1 MWEVRKSPLRLE
13 RRFEFDNYQ
22 QSSQFMKEIDSLCK
36 ENKIYPNISFGTK
49 FVSITI
55 LPDIEEI
62 SVEEREF
69 TVKINEKFTNLVP
82 KLIFG

>member
-1 MWEVRKSPLRLE
+1 MWVERKSPLRLE
-13 RRFEFDNYQ
+13 KRFEFDNYQ
-22 QSSQFMKEIDSLCK
+22 QSSKFMKEIDSLCK

-69 TVKINEKFTNLVP
+69 TVKINEKFTNL
-82 KLIFG
+82 ISE

>member
-1 MWEVRKSPLRLE
+1 MWDEKKSPLRLE
-13 RRFEFDNYQ
+13 RRFEFDNYK
-22 QSSQFMKEIDSLCK
+22 QSSEFMKEIDLLCK

-69 TVKINEKFTNLVP
+69 TVKINEKFTNLMSE
-82 KLIFG
+82 

>member
-1 MWEVRKSPLRLE
+1 MWDERKSPLRLE
-13 RRFEFDNYQ
+13 RRFEFDNYK
-22 QSSQFMKEIDSLCK
+22 QSSKFMKEIDSLWK

-62 SVEEREF
+62 SAEEREF
-69 TVKINEKFTNLVP
+69 TVKINEKFTNLMSE
-82 KLIFG
+82 

>member
-1 MWEVRKSPLRLE
+1 MWDEKKSPLRLE

-22 QSSQFMKEIDSLCK
+22 QSSKFMKEIDSLCK

-62 SVEEREF
+62 SGEEREF
-69 TVKINEKFTNLVP
+69 TVKINEKFTNLMSE
-82 KLIFG
+82 

>member
-1 MWEVRKSPLRLE
+1 MWDERKSPLRLE

-22 QSSQFMKEIDSLCK
+22 QSSKFMKEIDYLCK

-55 LPDIEEI
+55 FSDLEEI
-62 SVEEREF
+62 SLKEREF
-69 TVKINEKFTNLVP
+69 AVKINEKFTYLTT
-82 KLIFG
+82 K

>member
-1 MWEVRKSPLRLE
+1 MWDEKKLPLRLE

-22 QSSQFMKEIDSLCK
+22 QSSKFMKEIDSLCK

-69 TVKINEKFTNLVP
+69 TVKINEKFTNLMSE
-82 KLIFG
+82 

>member
-1 MWEVRKSPLRLE
+1 MWDEKKSPLRLE

-22 QSSQFMKEIDSLCK
+22 ESSKFMKEIDSLCK

-62 SVEEREF
+62 SAEEREF
-69 TVKINEKFTNLVP
+69 TVKINEKFTNL
-82 KLIFG
+82 ISE

>member
-1 MWEVRKSPLRLE
+1 MWDEKKSPLRLE

-22 QSSQFMKEIDSLCK
+22 QSSKFMKEIDSLCK

-55 LPDIEEI
+55 LSDIEEI

-69 TVKINEKFTNLVP
+69 TVKINEKFTNLMSE
-82 KLIFG
+82 

>member
-1 MWEVRKSPLRLE
+1 MWDEKKSPLRLE
-13 RRFEFDNYQ
+13 RRFEFDNYK
-22 QSSQFMKEIDSLCK
+22 QSSEFMKEIDSLCK

-69 TVKINEKFTNLVP
+69 TIKINEKFTNLMSE
-82 KLIFG
+82 

>member
-1 MWEVRKSPLRLE
+1 MWKEKKSPLRLE

-22 QSSQFMKEIDSLCK
+22 QSSKFMEEIDSLCK

-69 TVKINEKFTNLVP
+69 TVKINEKFTNL
-82 KLIFG
+82 ISE

>member
-1 MWEVRKSPLRLE
+1 MWKERKLPFRLE

-36 ENKIYPNISFGTK
+36 ENKIYPNISFGSK

-55 LPDIEEI
+55 FSDLEEI
-62 SVEEREF
+62 SIKEREF
-69 TVKINEKFTNLVP
+69 TIKINEKFTD
-82 KLIFG
+82 LISE

>member
-1 MWEVRKSPLRLE
+1 MWEERESPLRIE

-22 QSSQFMKEIDSLCK
+22 QSSRFMKEIDSLCK

-55 LPDIEEI
+55 FSELEKI
-62 SVEEREF
+62 SVKEKEF
-69 TVKINEKFTNLVP
+69 TVKINEKFTNMTSE
-82 KLIFG
+82 

>member
-1 MWEVRKSPLRLE
+1 MWDEKKSPLRLE

-22 QSSQFMKEIDSLCK
+22 QSSEFMKEIDSLCK

-69 TVKINEKFTNLVP
+69 TVKINEKFTNLMSE
-82 KLIFG
+82 

>member
-1 MWEVRKSPLRLE
+1 MWDEKKSPLRLE

-22 QSSQFMKEIDSLCK
+22 QSSKFMKEIDSLCK
-36 ENKIYPNISFGTK
+36 ESKIYPNISFGTK

-69 TVKINEKFTNLVP
+69 TVKINEKFTNLMSE
-82 KLIFG
+82 

>member
-1 MWEVRKSPLRLE
+1 MWDEKKSPLRLE

-22 QSSQFMKEIDSLCK
+22 QSSKFMKEIDSLCK
-36 ENKIYPNISFGTK
+36 ENKIYPNISFGTN

-69 TVKINEKFTNLVP
+69 TVKINEKFTNLMSE
-82 KLIFG
+82 

>member
-1 MWEVRKSPLRLE
+1 MWDEKKSPLRLE
-13 RRFEFDNYQ
+13 RRFEFDNYK
-22 QSSQFMKEIDSLCK
+22 QSSKFMKEIDSLCK
-36 ENKIYPNISFGTK
+36 ENKIYPNISFGTR

-69 TVKINEKFTNLVP
+69 TVKINEKFTNLMSE
-82 KLIFG
+82 